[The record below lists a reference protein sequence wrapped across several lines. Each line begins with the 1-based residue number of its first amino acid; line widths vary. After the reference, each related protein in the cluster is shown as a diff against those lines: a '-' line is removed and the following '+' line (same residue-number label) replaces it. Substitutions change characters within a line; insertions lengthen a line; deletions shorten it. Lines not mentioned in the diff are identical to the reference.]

1 MLKWLQG
8 QVASWSWLPNGGTD
22 SVVTEFVALSIF
34 VLAVVILSLIANA
47 IAKKVIL
54 RTVEYLIEKSENTY
68 DDILL
73 ETRVFARV
81 SHLAPALVFYMAGS
95 IEFADNPDHLLGVI
109 MTRGAMIY
117 MVVVIARVL
126 SALLNTVGAIYQ
138 RFDISRQRPI
148 KGIIQAVK
156 VVVFLCAL
164 ILVIASLI
172 DKSPLILFSGLGAV
186 TAVLLLVFKDAIL
199 GFVAGVQLA
208 SNNMIVPG
216 DWISVPKCGADGDV
230 IDVTLTTVQV
240 QNWDKT
246 ITYVPIYKLVSD
258 AFTNWRG
265 MTNSGGRRIKRAIKI
280 DLNTVRFCDSEM
292 LQRLSHFHLLEDY
305 LKEKREQIDSYNKK
319 NDLDMD
325 HDINARRLTNLGT
338 FRAYIAAYLN
348 DNPNIHKEMTFL
360 VRQLE
365 PTTTGLPM
373 EIYVFSKDQRWAHY
387 EGIQGDIFDHLLAV
401 IGEFGLA
408 VYQEPSGRDFR
419 ELAPQ
424 PAEPKPTKKEQ
435 VEENRAQNTGGESEA
450 PSSS

>member
-1 MLKWLQG
+1 LLKWLHE
-8 QVASWSWLPNGGTD
+8 QVASWSWLPSSGPD
-22 SVVTEFVALSIF
+22 SLVTEFVSLSIF
-34 VLAVVILSLIANA
+34 ALIVILLSLLANA

-73 ETRVFARV
+73 ETRVFSRL
-81 SHLAPALVFYMAGS
+81 SHIAPALVFYMAGS

-109 MTRGAMIY
+109 MTRGGMIY
-117 MVVVIARVL
+117 MVLVIARVL
-126 SALLNTVGAIYQ
+126 SALLNTAGKIYQ
-138 RFDISRQRPI
+138 RFEISKQRPI
-148 KGIIQAVK
+148 KGIIQAIK

-292 LQRLSHFHLLEDY
+292 LERLSHFHLLKDY
-305 LKEKREQIDSYNKK
+305 LAEKREQIDTYNKEH
-319 NDLDMD
+319 DMD
-325 HDINARRLTNLGT
+325 MDRDINARRLTNLGT
-338 FRAYIAAYLN
+338 FRAYISAFLK
-348 DNPNIHKEMTFL
+348 DNPKIHKDMTFL
-360 VRQLE
+360 VRQME
-365 PTTTGLPM
+365 PTSTGIPM
-373 EIYVFSKDQRWAHY
+373 EIYVFSNDQRWAHY
-387 EGIQGDIFDHLLAV
+387 EAIQGDIFDHLLAV
-401 IGEFGLA
+401 ISEFDLA
-408 VYQEPSGRDFR
+408 VYQEPSGKDFR
-419 ELAPQ
+419 LLTAKADES
-424 PAEPKPTKKEQ
+424 KPSKKEQ
-435 VEENRAQNTGGESEA
+435 AEENRAQNTGGDSEEA
-450 PSSS
+450 P

>member
-1 MLKWLQG
+1 MLKWLHE
-8 QVASWSWLPNGGTD
+8 QVASWSWLPSSGPD
-22 SVVTEFVALSIF
+22 SLVTEFVSLSIF
-34 VLAVVILSLIANA
+34 ALIVILLSLLANA

-73 ETRVFARV
+73 ETRVFSRL
-81 SHLAPALVFYMAGS
+81 SHIAPALVFYMAGS

-109 MTRGAMIY
+109 MTRGGMIY
-117 MVVVIARVL
+117 MVLVIARVL
-126 SALLNTVGAIYQ
+126 SALLNTAGKIYQ
-138 RFDISRQRPI
+138 RFEISKQRPI
-148 KGIIQAVK
+148 KGIIQAIK

-292 LQRLSHFHLLEDY
+292 LERLSHFHLLKDY
-305 LKEKREQIDSYNKK
+305 LAEKREQIDTYNKEH
-319 NDLDMD
+319 DMD
-325 HDINARRLTNLGT
+325 MDRDINARRLTNLGT
-338 FRAYIAAYLN
+338 FRAYISAFLK
-348 DNPNIHKEMTFL
+348 DNPKIHKDMTFL
-360 VRQLE
+360 VRQME
-365 PTTTGLPM
+365 PTSTGIPM
-373 EIYVFSKDQRWAHY
+373 EIYVFSNDQRWAHY
-387 EGIQGDIFDHLLAV
+387 EAIQGDIFDHLLAV
-401 IGEFGLA
+401 ISEFDLA
-408 VYQEPSGRDFR
+408 VYQEPSGKDFR
-419 ELAPQ
+419 LLTAKADES
-424 PAEPKPTKKEQ
+424 KPSKKEQ
-435 VEENRAQNTGGESEA
+435 AEENRAQNTGGDSEEA
-450 PSSS
+450 P